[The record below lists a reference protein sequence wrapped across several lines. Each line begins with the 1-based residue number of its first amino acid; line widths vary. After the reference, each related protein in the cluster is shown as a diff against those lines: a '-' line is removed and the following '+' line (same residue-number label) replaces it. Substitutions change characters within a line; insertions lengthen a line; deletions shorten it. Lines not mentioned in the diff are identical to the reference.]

1 MPYSFKMS
9 KNVFIYLYCLLQNI
23 KPNTHKHSYTK
34 QQEQPQTAVERTII
48 QVQEFLQEL
57 ELSNQQT

>member
-34 QQEQPQTAVERTII
+34 QQEQPQNPQQNSSRNGTIQHNNI
-48 QVQEFLQEL
+48 
-57 ELSNQQT
+57 